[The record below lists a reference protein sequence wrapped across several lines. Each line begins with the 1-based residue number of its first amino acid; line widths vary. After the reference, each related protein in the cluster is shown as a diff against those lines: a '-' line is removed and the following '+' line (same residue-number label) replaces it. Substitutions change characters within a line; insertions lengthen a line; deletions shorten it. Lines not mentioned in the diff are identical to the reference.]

1 MDDPTLRCENDA
13 GNEMH
18 LSGLP
23 IPSGG
28 PIFLAFFFS
37 QSRDK
42 RGLTG
47 IRGPGVVGLVVRV
60 GRS

>member
-1 MDDPTLRCENDA
+1 LLADFRGSLPPASEREARMDDPTLRCENDA

-28 PIFLAFFFS
+28 PIFLALF
-37 QSRDK
+37 R
-42 RGLTG
+42 
-47 IRGPGVVGLVVRV
+47 
-60 GRS
+60 